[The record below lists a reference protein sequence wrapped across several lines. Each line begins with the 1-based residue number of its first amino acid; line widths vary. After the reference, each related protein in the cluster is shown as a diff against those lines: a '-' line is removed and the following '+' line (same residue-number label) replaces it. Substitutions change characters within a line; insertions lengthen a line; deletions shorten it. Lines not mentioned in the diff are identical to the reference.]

1 MSQIFKNWSIIIK
14 PKSNLLNLNFKQVWK
29 YRDLMWLLVRRDFVS
44 FYKQT
49 VLGPLW
55 FVIQPIFI
63 VGVYVFLFGTVARI
77 STGQIPMPLFY
88 LSGIL
93 TWTYFSETLLK
104 TSSVFR
110 DNFQIF
116 SKVYFPRLI
125 MPLSILF
132 SNLLRFFA
140 QLMLFS
146 FLLIY
151 YKLIGYNI
159 SIGLQIFLFPFAIIL
174 LAMLA
179 LGLGLMV
186 SAVTT
191 KYRDFAMFVTFS
203 ISIFMYACPVVYP
216 LEALPQKAQLII
228 KLNPLTQI
236 IQLVRYS
243 FFNSVQIEWHFLFF
257 SIIVSIVILFCGL
270 IIFNRVEKNFIDTI

>member
-1 MSQIFKNWSIIIK
+1 LSEINKDWDLVIK
-14 PKSNLLNLNFKQVWK
+14 PKNRLFDLKLKQVWI
-29 YRDLMWLLVRRDFVS
+29 YRDLLWLLVRRDFIA

-49 VLGPLW
+49 VLGPVW
-55 FVIQPIFI
+55 FLIQPMFT

-77 STGQIPMPLFY
+77 STGEIPMPLFY

-110 DNFQIF
+110 DNIQIF

-140 QLMLFS
+140 QLFLFS
-146 FLLIY
+146 MLLIY
-151 YKLIGYNI
+151 YKLKNFDITIGP
-159 SIGLQIFLFPFAIIL
+159 QILLFPFALIL

-179 LGLGLMV
+179 LGFGLIV
-186 SAVTT
+186 SAFTT
-191 KYRDFAMFVTFS
+191 KYRDFAMLVTFS
-203 ISIFMYACPVVYP
+203 INILMYACPVVYP
-216 LEALPQKAQLII
+216 IEALPQTAQKII
-228 KLNPLTQI
+228 NLNPLTQI
-236 IQLVRYS
+236 IQLVRFS
-243 FFNSVQIEWHFLFF
+243 FFNSVAIDWIYVLFTV
-257 SIIVSIVILFCGL
+257 IVSILVLLGGL

>member
-1 MSQIFKNWSIIIK
+1 MKEVQKDWDLVIK
-14 PKSNLLNLNFKQVWK
+14 PKNRLFDLKLKQVWK
-29 YRDLMWLLVRRDFVS
+29 YRDLLWLLVRRDFIA

-55 FVIQPIFI
+55 FLIQPIFV

-77 STGQIPMPLFY
+77 STGEIPMPLFY

-110 DNFQIF
+110 DNIQIF

-125 MPLSILF
+125 MPLSILL

-140 QLMLFS
+140 QLLLFS
-146 FLLIY
+146 MLLIF
-151 YKLIGYNI
+151 YKLKGFNITIGFH
-159 SIGLQIFLFPFAIIL
+159 IFIFPFALIL

-179 LGLGLMV
+179 LGFGLIV
-186 SAVTT
+186 SAFTT
-191 KYRDFAMFVTFS
+191 KYRDFAMLVTFS
-203 ISIFMYACPVVYP
+203 ISILMYACPVVYP
-216 LEALPQKAQLII
+216 IEALPQTAQKII
-228 KLNPLTQI
+228 NLNPLTQI
-236 IQLVRYS
+236 IQLVRFS
-243 FFNSVQIEWHFLFF
+243 FFNTVAIDWIYVLFTVLISILVFL
-257 SIIVSIVILFCGL
+257 SGL

>member
-1 MSQIFKNWSIIIK
+1 MPETLKDWDLIIK
-14 PKSNLLNLNFKQVWK
+14 PKNRLFDLKLKRVWK
-29 YRDLMWLLVRRDFVS
+29 YRDLLWLLVRRDFIA

-55 FVIQPIFI
+55 FLIQPIFI

-77 STGQIPMPLFY
+77 STGEIPMPLFY

-110 DNFQIF
+110 DNIQIF

-140 QLMLFS
+140 QLLLFS
-146 FLLIY
+146 LLLIY
-151 YKLIGYNI
+151 YKIKGFNITIGFH
-159 SIGLQIFLFPFAIIL
+159 IFLFPFALIL

-179 LGLGLMV
+179 LGFGLMV
-186 SAVTT
+186 SALTT
-191 KYRDFAMFVTFS
+191 KYRDFAMLVTFS

-216 LEALPQKAQLII
+216 IEALPALAQKIV

-236 IQLVRYS
+236 IQLVRFS
-243 FFNSVQIEWHFLFF
+243 FFNSVSIDWTYVLFSVLI
-257 SIIVSIVILFCGL
+257 SILVLLSGL

>member
-1 MSQIFKNWSIIIK
+1 MSEINKDWDLVIK
-14 PKSNLLNLNFKQVWK
+14 PKNRLFDLKLKQVWK
-29 YRDLMWLLVRRDFVS
+29 YRDLLWLLVRRDFIA

-55 FVIQPIFI
+55 FFIQPIFV

-77 STGQIPMPLFY
+77 STGKIPMPLFY

-93 TWTYFSETLLK
+93 AWTYFSETLLK

-110 DNFQIF
+110 DNIQIF

-125 MPLSILF
+125 MPLSVLL

-140 QLMLFS
+140 QLFLFS
-146 FLLIY
+146 MLLIF
-151 YKLIGYNI
+151 YKLKGYDIPIGPH
-159 SIGLQIFLFPFAIIL
+159 IFLFPLALIL

-179 LGLGLMV
+179 LGLGLIV
-186 SAVTT
+186 SAFTT
-191 KYRDFAMFVTFS
+191 KYRDFAMLVTFS
-203 ISIFMYACPVVYP
+203 INILMYACPVVYP
-216 LEALPQKAQLII
+216 IEALPQTAQKII
-228 KLNPLTQI
+228 NLNPLTQI
-236 IQLVRYS
+236 IQLVRFS
-243 FFNSVQIEWHFLFF
+243 FFNSVAIDWIYVLFTV
-257 SIIVSIVILFCGL
+257 IVSILVLLGGL

>member
-1 MSQIFKNWSIIIK
+1 MSETHKDWDLVIK
-14 PKSNLLNLNFKQVWK
+14 PKNRLFDLKLKRVWK
-29 YRDLMWLLVRRDFVS
+29 YRDLLWLLVRRDFIA

-55 FVIQPIFI
+55 FLIQPIFI

-77 STGQIPMPLFY
+77 STGEIPMPLFY

-110 DNFQIF
+110 DNIQIF

-125 MPLSILF
+125 MPLSILL

-140 QLMLFS
+140 QLLLFS
-146 FLLIY
+146 LLLIY
-151 YKLIGYNI
+151 YKLKGFNI
-159 SIGLQIFLFPFAIIL
+159 AIGLHIFLFPFALIL

-179 LGLGLMV
+179 LGFGLMV
-186 SAVTT
+186 SALTT
-191 KYRDFAMFVTFS
+191 KYRDFAMLVTFS

-216 LEALPQKAQLII
+216 IEALPALAQKII

-236 IQLVRYS
+236 IQLVRFS
-243 FFNSVQIEWHFLFF
+243 FFNSVSIDWTYVLFTVLISILVFL
-257 SIIVSIVILFCGL
+257 SGL

>member
-1 MSQIFKNWSIIIK
+1 LSEINKDWDLVIK
-14 PKSNLLNLNFKQVWK
+14 PKNRLFDLKLKQVWI
-29 YRDLMWLLVRRDFVS
+29 YRDLLWLLVRRDFIA

-49 VLGPLW
+49 VLGPVW
-55 FVIQPIFI
+55 FLIQPMFT

-77 STGQIPMPLFY
+77 STGEIPMPLFY

-110 DNFQIF
+110 DNIQIF

-140 QLMLFS
+140 QLFLFS
-146 FLLIY
+146 MLLIY
-151 YKLIGYNI
+151 YKLKNFDITIGP
-159 SIGLQIFLFPFAIIL
+159 QILLFPFELIL

-179 LGLGLMV
+179 LGFGLIV
-186 SAVTT
+186 SAFTT
-191 KYRDFAMFVTFS
+191 KYRDFAMLVTFS
-203 ISIFMYACPVVYP
+203 INILMYACPVVYP
-216 LEALPQKAQLII
+216 IEALPQTAQKII
-228 KLNPLTQI
+228 NLNPLTQI
-236 IQLVRYS
+236 IQLVRFS
-243 FFNSVQIEWHFLFF
+243 FFNSVAIDWIYVLFTV
-257 SIIVSIVILFCGL
+257 IVSILVLLGGL

>member
-1 MSQIFKNWSIIIK
+1 MSEINKDWDLVIK
-14 PKSNLLNLNFKQVWK
+14 PKNRLFDLKLKQVWI
-29 YRDLMWLLVRRDFVS
+29 YRDLLWLLVRRDFIA

-49 VLGPLW
+49 VLGPVW
-55 FVIQPIFI
+55 FLIQPMFT

-77 STGQIPMPLFY
+77 STGEIPMPLFY

-110 DNFQIF
+110 DNIQIF

-140 QLMLFS
+140 QLFLFS
-146 FLLIY
+146 MLLIY
-151 YKLIGYNI
+151 YKLKNFDITIGP
-159 SIGLQIFLFPFAIIL
+159 QILLFPFALIL

-179 LGLGLMV
+179 LGFGLIV
-186 SAVTT
+186 SAFTT
-191 KYRDFAMFVTFS
+191 KYRDFAMLVTFS
-203 ISIFMYACPVVYP
+203 INILMYACPVVYP
-216 LEALPQKAQLII
+216 IEALPQTAQKII
-228 KLNPLTQI
+228 NLNPLTQI
-236 IQLVRYS
+236 IQLVRFS
-243 FFNSVQIEWHFLFF
+243 FFNSVAIDWIYVLFTV
-257 SIIVSIVILFCGL
+257 IVSILVLLGGL

>member
-1 MSQIFKNWSIIIK
+1 MSEINKDWDLVIK
-14 PKSNLLNLNFKQVWK
+14 PKNRLFDLKLKQVWI
-29 YRDLMWLLVRRDFVS
+29 YRDLLWLLVRRDFIA

-49 VLGPLW
+49 ILGPVW
-55 FVIQPIFI
+55 FLIQPMFT

-77 STGQIPMPLFY
+77 STGEIPMPLFY

-110 DNFQIF
+110 DNIQIF

-125 MPLSILF
+125 MPLSILL

-140 QLMLFS
+140 QLFLFS
-146 FLLIY
+146 ILLIY
-151 YKLIGYNI
+151 YKLKNFDITIGP
-159 SIGLQIFLFPFAIIL
+159 QIFLFLFALIL

-179 LGLGLMV
+179 LGFGLIV
-186 SAVTT
+186 SAFTT
-191 KYRDFAMFVTFS
+191 KYRDFAMLVTFS
-203 ISIFMYACPVVYP
+203 INILMYACPVVYP
-216 LEALPQKAQLII
+216 IEALPQKAQRII
-228 KLNPLTQI
+228 NLNPLTQI
-236 IQLVRYS
+236 IQLVRFS
-243 FFNSVQIEWHFLFF
+243 FFNSVSIDWIYVLFT
-257 SIIVSIVILFCGL
+257 ILVSILVLLSGL

>member
-1 MSQIFKNWSIIIK
+1 LSEINKDWDLVIK
-14 PKSNLLNLNFKQVWK
+14 PKNRLFDLKLKQVWI
-29 YRDLMWLLVRRDFVS
+29 YRDLLWLLVRRDFIA

-49 VLGPLW
+49 ILGPVW
-55 FVIQPIFI
+55 FLIQPMFT

-77 STGQIPMPLFY
+77 STGEIPMPLFY

-110 DNFQIF
+110 DNIQIF

-125 MPLSILF
+125 MPLSILL

-140 QLMLFS
+140 QLFLFS
-146 FLLIY
+146 ILLIY
-151 YKLIGYNI
+151 YKLKNFDITIGP
-159 SIGLQIFLFPFAIIL
+159 QIFLFLFALIL

-179 LGLGLMV
+179 LGFGLIV
-186 SAVTT
+186 SAFTT
-191 KYRDFAMFVTFS
+191 KYRDFAMLVTFS
-203 ISIFMYACPVVYP
+203 INILMYACPVVYP
-216 LEALPQKAQLII
+216 IEALPQKAQRII
-228 KLNPLTQI
+228 NLNPLTQI
-236 IQLVRYS
+236 IQLVRFS
-243 FFNSVQIEWHFLFF
+243 FFNSVSIDWIYVLFT
-257 SIIVSIVILFCGL
+257 ILVSILVLLSGL

>member
-1 MSQIFKNWSIIIK
+1 LPETLKDWDLIIK
-14 PKSNLLNLNFKQVWK
+14 PKNRLFDLKLKRVWK
-29 YRDLMWLLVRRDFVS
+29 YRDLLWLLVRRDFIA

-55 FVIQPIFI
+55 FLIQPIFI

-77 STGQIPMPLFY
+77 STGEIPMPLFY

-110 DNFQIF
+110 DNIQIF

-140 QLMLFS
+140 QLLLFS
-146 FLLIY
+146 LLLIY
-151 YKLIGYNI
+151 YKIKGFNITIGFH
-159 SIGLQIFLFPFAIIL
+159 IFLFPFALIL

-179 LGLGLMV
+179 LGFGLMV
-186 SAVTT
+186 SALTT
-191 KYRDFAMFVTFS
+191 KYRDFAMLVTFS

-216 LEALPQKAQLII
+216 IEALPALAQKIV

-236 IQLVRYS
+236 IQLVRFS
-243 FFNSVQIEWHFLFF
+243 FFNSVSIDWTYVLFSVLI
-257 SIIVSIVILFCGL
+257 SILVLLSGL